1 MRRIKKGVANRH
13 LESRHMEPPQTHEQA
28 TKAWDRFQGE
38 RKRATKNLCYEEQF
52 GLCGYSEISLDNI
65 FPIIDD
71 SNYEISRNLGIHI
84 EHVEPKNIN
93 PQRTFDHT
101 NLIASAIKDIKA
113 NNLIK
118 KDVFGGHAKL
128 KWFNEISFISPLLE
142 NCCDYFHYE
151 TTGKV
156 VPKESL
162 PTRREKAKAR
172 LTIHKLNLN
181 APILVNWRNVWL
193 KALEEIIDE
202 SDEASLS
209 LIAET
214 ELLPI
219 NGLLRPFHSAQ
230 RGLFGKI
237 GERIC
242 HDNGL

>member
-1 MRRIKKGVANRH
+1 MRAIKKGIAHRH
-13 LESRHMEPPQTHEQA
+13 LVRRHTNPPQNHEQA
-28 TKAWDRFQGE
+28 TKAWERFRGD
-38 RKRATKNLCYEEQF
+38 RKRATKELCYEEQF

-65 FPIIDD
+65 VPIIDA
-71 SNYEISRNLGIHI
+71 SNHEISRNLGIHL

-101 NLIASAIKDIKA
+101 NLIASAIDDIKA
-113 NNLIK
+113 NNLIA

-128 KWFNEISFISPLLE
+128 KWFNETSFISPLLG

-162 PTRREKAKAR
+162 LNRREKAKAR
-172 LTIHKLNLN
+172 LTIYKLNLN
-181 APILVNWRNVWL
+181 APILVNWRKVWL
-193 KALEEIIDE
+193 KALEKIIDE
-202 SDEASLS
+202 SDDVSLV
-209 LIAET
+209 LIAES

-230 RGLFGKI
+230 RGLFGKV
-237 GERIC
+237 GEKIC
-242 HDNGL
+242 HDNEL